1 MSAANRGRMRLEKR
15 GRALLA
21 AGMALTAAGL
31 VLGFADLARI
41 GLLAVLLPTFCA
53 AVYGVL
59 RPQLMVERRMP
70 ERHLQVGEPGSFH
83 LIVVNSA
90 FRSPALHVEERL
102 SPGLGAPDQPGGRAS
117 DHRCV
122 VAVPA
127 MSKGQRTQLAM
138 VVRPRHRG
146 RQHIGPTRLTMTDP
160 FGLVSVPFDGPK
172 NAQVIV
178 VPPVHPLDAATTRA
192 GAAGADG
199 PPMPAHL
206 ADSQDDVAI
215 RGYEIGD
222 DLRRIH
228 WPVTAHRGELMV
240 RQESRPRSRLTALI
254 VDPRMPLGPDEQC
267 AALDWAVEAM
277 GSVATHLDAIGHELI
292 LVTDPLDGARHDE
305 TPDGLPRVLTALA
318 VLEAQQSAPAMRAAV
333 QDPLCS
339 AAREAIDRSASVILA
354 CSSHD
359 MPASRSLIGLLPP
372 AASGRVF
379 VLDHESFAGSA
390 PGESAQELTQLA
402 RYVGWSAVHVSKEA
416 TVVES
421 WRVLQAQIPQVRV

>member
-1 MSAANRGRMRLEKR
+1 MSTAIRARMRLEKR

-21 AGMALTAAGL
+21 GGLALTAAGL

-41 GLLAVLLPTFCA
+41 GLLAVLLPALTA
-53 AVYGVL
+53 AAYGVL
-59 RPQLMVERRMP
+59 RPQLVVERRMP
-70 ERHLQVGEPGSFH
+70 ERHLQVGESGSFH
-83 LIVVNSA
+83 LIVVNGA
-90 FRSPALHVEERL
+90 FRSPALRVEERL
-102 SPGLGAPDQPGGRAS
+102 SPGLGGSDQPGRRAP

-146 RQHIGPTRLTMTDP
+146 RQRIGPTRLSMTDP
-160 FGLVSVPFDGPK
+160 FGLLSVPFDGPEA
-172 NAQVIV
+172 AQVIV
-178 VPPVHPLDAATTRA
+178 VPPVHPLDAATARA
-192 GAAGADG
+192 SGAGADG

-240 RQESRPRSRLTALI
+240 RQESRPRARLTALV
-254 VDPRMPLGPDEQC
+254 VDPRMPLGTDERC

-292 LVTDPLDGARHDE
+292 LVTDPLDGARHGG
-305 TPDGLPRVLTALA
+305 TPEGLPRVLTALA
-318 VLEAQQSAPAMRAAV
+318 VLEARRSAPSMRAAV

-339 AAREAIDRSASVILA
+339 AAREAMDRSASVVLA

-359 MPASRSLIGLLPP
+359 MPASRALIGLLPP

-379 VLDHESFAGSA
+379 VLDHDSFAGSA
-390 PGESAQELTQLA
+390 PGESAKELTQLA
-402 RYVGWSAVHVSKEA
+402 RYVGWSAVHVTEDA
-416 TVVES
+416 TVAGS
-421 WRVLQAQIPQVRV
+421 WRVLQAQLPQVRV